1 LAWPPCAST
10 WKDFA
15 SGTVSNLQDKA
26 ETQVGADG
34 HTGLRAYV
42 RESSRLWKQPANNFE
57 LMALADVL
65 WPSLL
70 YLRLHPS
77 PSFEAEC
84 KQLTD
89 DLPGFYHADTHS
101 VSNDFVRPPNERADS
116 WYPFENGLIKYPMIG
131 SLAGS
136 KEVKGHFLDAFAI
149 AEKMAHEYEYLFPI
163 YYDVSTLQ
171 AHGAGTNYAVGG
183 LYAWAA
189 LIANRLT
196 GDGHYREEAKRAIR
210 VLCTVPADRLFH
222 EPQELAY
229 GALAAAELGLHEQ
242 ANYLLYEQLRM
253 FYWYSDPSQKTHD
266 IRGMVQAAASIL
278 YPAFKENVEAI
289 LPWTGIMKR
298 GIVIEGLLRF
308 MDQQRRNNFSFFEKC
323 SEDRRN
329 LAMGFIPFE
338 NLGTLELGGQTGN
351 VGKEIYGAGECI
363 WMYLMFEALGRVS
376 DRELM
381 MVNLDLLDTYDAK
394 QFPPRQLNFVL
405 YNPMAEARSATITI
419 PSVQGAKVHWSKDG
433 KAVAETLNVPG
444 RAILCLAAEFLT

>member
-1 LAWPPCAST
+1 
-10 WKDFA
+10 
-15 SGTVSNLQDKA
+15 
-26 ETQVGADG
+26 
-34 HTGLRAYV
+34 
-42 RESSRLWKQPANNFE
+42 
-57 LMALADVL
+57 
-65 WPSLL
+65 
-70 YLRLHPS
+70 
-77 PSFEAEC
+77 
-84 KQLTD
+84 
-89 DLPGFYHADTHS
+89 
-101 VSNDFVRPPNERADS
+101 
-116 WYPFENGLIKYPMIG
+116 
-131 SLAGS
+131 
-136 KEVKGHFLDAFAI
+136 
-149 AEKMAHEYEYLFPI
+149 MAHEYEYLFPI
-163 YYDVSTLQ
+163 YYEVSTLQ
-171 AHGAGTNYAVGG
+171 AQGAGTNYAVGG

-189 LIANRLT
+189 LIASRLT
-196 GDGHYREEAKRAIR
+196 GEEHYREEAKRAIR
-210 VLCTVPADRLFH
+210 VLCTVTAELLFH

-323 SEDRRN
+323 SEDRHSV
-329 LAMGFIPFE
+329 AMAFIPFE

-381 MVNLDLLDTYDAK
+381 MLNLDLLDILDAR

-405 YNPMAEARSATITI
+405 YNPTAEARSATITL
-419 PSVQGAKVHWSKDG
+419 PSVQAAKVHWSKDG

-444 RAILCLAAEFLT
+444 RAILRLAADFEMQ